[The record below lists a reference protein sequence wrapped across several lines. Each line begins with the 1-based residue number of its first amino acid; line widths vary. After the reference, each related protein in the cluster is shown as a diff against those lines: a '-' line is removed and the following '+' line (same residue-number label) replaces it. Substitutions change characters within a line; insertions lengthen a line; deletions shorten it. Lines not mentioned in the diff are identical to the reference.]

1 MKLLVTEA
9 NIIAPGSPYHAK
21 TCDLLVDNGT
31 ITTIITGKRLTAPRG
46 FKTYHAK
53 GKFLSPG
60 WVDMLTHL
68 PDPGFE
74 FKESVH
80 SACAV
85 AAAGGFTAIAVTPET
100 QPPIHSKSEVKYL
113 LKQAHG
119 HAVTILPM
127 GAVSHQLAGKELAE
141 MFDMQQ
147 AGAVAFTDG
156 DKPIAHAGVMLRALL
171 YARGIDALILSRPEQ
186 KEITGSAM
194 VHESKNTTLLGLKGI
209 PNIAEDVMVAR
220 DIELLRYTGGKL
232 HFSKISSA
240 SSVELIRRA
249 KKEKLNI
256 TCDVSVNNL
265 LFTDASLS
273 DYDTNLKVT
282 PPLRSENDRKALL
295 KGLKD
300 GVIDVIVSDH
310 NPQDT
315 ENKSVEFDYSAYGSI
330 GLQTVYAA
338 LNTFLGNEL
347 SAELLVEKLAINPRI
362 ILGLPQVELKEN
374 ALASFTLFDARQ
386 KWTYTKKNNLSKS
399 ANSCLLQKEFTGKAV
414 AIYNNNQW
422 IVTN

>member
-9 NIIAPGSPYHAK
+9 NIIAPGSPYHGK

-31 ITTIITGKRLTAPRG
+31 ITTISSKRLAAPKG
-46 FKTYHAK
+46 FKTYNAK

-60 WVDMLTHL
+60 WVDMLTHV

-80 SACAV
+80 SACAA

-100 QPPIHSKSEVKYL
+100 HPPVHSKSEVKYL
-113 LKQAHG
+113 LKQANSL
-119 HAVTILPM
+119 AVDVLPM

-171 YARGIDALILSRPEQ
+171 YAKGINALVLARPEQ
-186 KEITGSAM
+186 KEIAGNAM

-209 PNIAEDVMVAR
+209 PSIAEDVMVAR
-220 DIELLRYTGGKL
+220 DIELIRYTGGKL

-265 LFTDASLS
+265 VFTDAHLA
-273 DYDTNLKVT
+273 DYDTNLKLT
-282 PPLRSENDRKALL
+282 PPLRSESDRKALL

-300 GVIDVIVSDH
+300 GVIDAIVSDH

-315 ENKSVEFDYSAYGSI
+315 ESKAVEFDYSAYGAI

-338 LNTFLGNEL
+338 LNTYLGNEL
-347 SAELLVEKLAINPRI
+347 PAELLVEKLAVNPRN
-362 ILGLPQVELKEN
+362 ILGLQQVEIKEN
-374 ALASFTLFDARQ
+374 TPANFTLFDAKQ
-386 KWTYTKKNNLSKS
+386 KWIYNEKNNLSKS
-399 ANSCLLQKEFTGKAV
+399 ANSCLLQKELTGKV
-414 AIYNNNQW
+414 TAIYNNNQW

>member
-9 NIIAPGSPYHAK
+9 NIIAPGSPYHGK

-31 ITTIITGKRLTAPRG
+31 ITTISSKRLAAPKG
-46 FKTYHAK
+46 YKTYHAK

-80 SACAV
+80 SACAA

-100 QPPIHSKSEVKYL
+100 HPPVHSKSEVKYL
-113 LKQAHG
+113 LKQANSL
-119 HAVTILPM
+119 AVDVLPM

-171 YARGIDALILSRPEQ
+171 YAKGINALVLARPEQ
-186 KEITGSAM
+186 KEIAGNAM

-209 PNIAEDVMVAR
+209 PSIAEDVMVAR

-265 LFTDASLS
+265 LFTDAHLTE
-273 DYDTNLKVT
+273 YDTNLKLT
-282 PPLRSENDRKALL
+282 PPLRSESDRKALL

-315 ENKSVEFDYSAYGSI
+315 ESKAVEFDYSAYGAI

-338 LNTFLGNEL
+338 LNTFLANEL
-347 SAELLVEKLAINPRI
+347 PAELLVEKLAINPRT

-374 ALASFTLFDARQ
+374 TPANFTLFDAKQ
-386 KWTYTKKNNLSKS
+386 KWTYSEKNNRSKS
-399 ANSCLLQKEFTGKAV
+399 ANSCLLQKELTGKV
-414 AIYNNNQW
+414 TAIYNNNQW

>member
-9 NIIAPGSPYHAK
+9 NIIAPGSPYHGK

-31 ITTIITGKRLTAPRG
+31 ITTISSKRLTAPRG
-46 FKTYHAK
+46 FKTYNAK

-60 WVDMLTHL
+60 WVDMLTHV

-80 SACAV
+80 SACAA
-85 AAAGGFTAIAVTPET
+85 AAAGGYTAIAVTPET
-100 QPPIHSKSEVKYL
+100 HPPVHSKSEVKYL
-113 LKQAHG
+113 LKQAHSL
-119 HAVTILPM
+119 AVNVLPM
-127 GAVSHQLAGKELAE
+127 GAVSNQLAGKELAE

-156 DKPIAHAGVMLRALL
+156 DKPVAHAGVMLRALL
-171 YARGIDALILSRPEQ
+171 YAKGIDALILARPEQ
-186 KEITGSAM
+186 KEIAGNAM

-209 PNIAEDVMVAR
+209 PSIAEDVMVAR

-265 LFTDASLS
+265 LFTDANLTE
-273 DYDTNLKVT
+273 YDTNLKLT
-282 PPLRSENDRKALL
+282 PPLRAESDRKALL
-295 KGLKD
+295 KGLKE
-300 GVIDVIVSDH
+300 GVIDAIVSDH

-315 ENKSVEFDYSAYGSI
+315 ESKAVEFDYSAYGAI

-347 SAELLVEKLAINPRI
+347 PTEMLVEKLAINPRT
-362 ILGLPQVELKEN
+362 ILGLPQVEIKEN
-374 ALASFTLFDARQ
+374 TPANFTLFDAKQ
-386 KWTYTKKNNLSKS
+386 KWTYSEKNNQSKS
-399 ANSCLLQKEFTGKAV
+399 ANSCLLQKELTGKV
-414 AIYNNNQW
+414 TAIYNNNQW